1 MTMWALICVPIE
13 DRTNGRPQL
22 RSSPS
27 LGIRRGG
34 SVQAGTLCR
43 QQVFDRRGVPP
54 RPAPWRAF
62 THGFKLG
69 GDLLERTIGRSRLDP
84 GDQPD

>member
-27 LGIRRGG
+27 LGIRRGD
-34 SVQAGTLCR
+34 SVQAGTLASRCLTDEGCHR
-43 QQVFDRRGVPP
+43 VPLRGV
-54 RPAPWRAF
+54 
-62 THGFKLG
+62 
-69 GDLLERTIGRSRLDP
+69 RSRMASS
-84 GDQPD
+84 